1 MKAIVLTPPSPTGDY
16 FTPKAPY
23 KKIFLAGS
31 IEMGKAEDWQSKIIE
46 AVKDTQRV
54 IFNPRR
60 ESWDSSWEQSID
72 NPKFKEQVEWELDA
86 LENADMIIL
95 NLVPETMSPI
105 SLLEFGLF
113 ARSGKLVVYCPDGF
127 WRKGNVDV
135 VCDKY
140 NVPQVEK
147 FEELITLIKY
157 MQ

>member
-1 MKAIVLTPPSPTGDY
+1 MEAIVVTPPA
-16 FTPKAPY
+16 KAFDVPY

-31 IEMGKAEDWQSKIIE
+31 IEMGKAEDWQSKIID
-46 AVKDTQRV
+46 AVQNSKRV

-60 ESWDSSWEQSID
+60 EQWDSSWEQSID
-72 NPKFKEQVEWELDA
+72 NPKFREQVEWELEA
-86 LENADMIIL
+86 LENADMIIM

-135 VCDKY
+135 VCEKY

-147 FEELITLIKY
+147 FDELITLIKY

>member
-1 MKAIVLTPPSPTGDY
+1 MKAIVLTPPAKIINTH
-16 FTPKAPY
+16 A

-31 IEMGKAEDWQSKIIE
+31 IEMGKAEDWQKKIIE
-46 AVKDTQRV
+46 AVKDSDRV

-60 ESWDSSWEQSID
+60 ENWDSSWEQTID
-72 NPKFKEQVEWELDA
+72 NPQFKEQVDWELDA
-86 LENADMIIL
+86 LESSDMIIM

-127 WRKGNVDV
+127 WRKGNVDI
-135 VCDKY
+135 VCEKY
-140 NVPQVEK
+140 KVPQVEK